1 MQSSFGYAI
10 RYVSASTWPPTV
22 NSYKQYDIPLDHITP
37 GLKMV
42 LTAQLMFAAACT
54 LTKLSMLMLV
64 RRMLCTASLVW
75 RRITLLAIMVVSI
88 QGTVFCI
95 TIIFQCRPVT
105 LLTALIFPQYLTLVS
120 RPPQD
125 YWKVSKGPQPNC
137 INQASSLLVAGI
149 INTLTDFAVV
159 LLPIRTIWLLQMP
172 TRQALVIIML
182 FSFGFVSCGAGILRT
197 YYMYKVTLTWDQ
209 TWHSYPVWMTSAIEL
224 YLGVVSPS

>member
-1 MQSSFGYAI
+1 MHCIIGLA
-10 RYVSASTWPPTV
+10 T
-22 NSYKQYDIPLDHITP
+22 NHIT
-37 GLKMV
+37 GNHGGVYTRNCV
-42 LTAQLMFAAACT
+42 LHYHYF
-54 LTKLSMLMLV
+54 SMQ
-64 RRMLCTASLVW
+64 
-75 RRITLLAIMVVSI
+75 VSYP
-88 QGTVFCI
+88 FHS
-95 TIIFQCRPVT
+95 PD
-105 LLTALIFPQYLTLVS
+105 FPPIS
-120 RPPQD
+120 DFGIRPPQD
-125 YWKVSKGPQPNC
+125 YWKVSKGPQLNC

-182 FSFGFVSCGAGILRT
+182 FSFGFVSCSAGILRT